1 MESSG
6 RADSKTVPDF
16 DNQPRFVGDIEQNKI
31 SVFYEKYCMYW
42 FQPNHSRSRFVLG
55 LNFGH
60 FIRDCVRKLAAQL
73 YNLLNSIKPS
83 SRRIY
88 GEPIH
93 TLERA
98 GSKVLFDTKT
108 FTCVYVN
115 LCSIGIR
122 IKPILGKNYSTTN
135 IENCKECH
143 WL

>member
-1 MESSG
+1 MQRFTCQPNIAVIDTCECFDIKRNF
-6 RADSKTVPDF
+6 RACSFK
-16 DNQPRFVGDIEQNKI
+16 
-31 SVFYEKYCMYW
+31 CMYW

-60 FIRDCVRKLAAQL
+60 FIRDCVGKFAAQL

-88 GEPIH
+88 EEPIH

-115 LCSIGIR
+115 FCSIGIR
-122 IKPILGKNYSTTN
+122 SKPILGENYTSTN